1 MTNVFGWR
9 TGWECRGAG
18 GAAPR
23 CWSGCG
29 RDWNKLI
36 FDEPALEHRLR
47 RHVHALAGTIG
58 ERNVWRPDAL
68 HAAADYIRSAFG
80 SAGCEVVPPSL
91 LNSSSRSSEIRSI
104 TQRTGLRCIDGLC
117 CASAKRGSKSIS

>member
-1 MTNVFGWR
+1 VNET
-9 TGWECRGAG
+9 
-18 GAAPR
+18 P
-23 CWSGCG
+23 
-29 RDWNKLI
+29 I

-80 SAGCEVVPPSL
+80 SAGCEVVPQS
-91 LNSSSRSSEIRSI
+91 
-104 TQRTGLRCIDGLC
+104 
-117 CASAKRGSKSIS
+117 